1 MNNRTITVAA
11 LFACVAVFFMYSYV
25 TSIEEETKK
34 RNGTEVLVLV
44 AKRDILEMETVN
56 ETMLEFKAIPKR
68 FIEPSAISLENRE
81 DEKET
86 SRTIKGVA
94 GSVAIVPIKRGE
106 QIAYNKMADPG
117 GRTGLATQITPGR
130 RAYSIPINDLTGV
143 SKLIKPGDRIDLI
156 SVVDVGGGKENKVAK
171 TVFQDLVVLATGRYI
186 TNNVARSV
194 EVDAMGG
201 KDRVKS
207 LADDFSFSTV
217 TVEVEPSQ
225 VQTLAILLNNGE
237 NAISVSLRNNEDLER
252 VSIPMTNLSDI
263 VGADVIARAKGQ
275 GNKR

>member
-1 MNNRTITVAA
+1 M
-11 LFACVAVFFMYSYV
+11 
-25 TSIEEETKK
+25 
-34 RNGTEVLVLV
+34 LV